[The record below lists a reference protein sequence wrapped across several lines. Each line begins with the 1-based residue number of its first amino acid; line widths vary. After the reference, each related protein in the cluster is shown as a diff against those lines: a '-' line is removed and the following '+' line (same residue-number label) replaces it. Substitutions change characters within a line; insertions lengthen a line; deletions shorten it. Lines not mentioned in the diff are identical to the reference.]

1 MNILILDTEPRWRKH
16 WQQQGV
22 PTAET
27 IVEAL
32 AALPASKI
40 DVIVLDY
47 LLIHHAPP
55 LAAATGAKI
64 AVAAGQPY
72 TLDIMPELYL
82 FLAVVTQARM
92 DARSKCSR
100 VKWEARS
107 FLRALDLPV
116 NGPATIRITRA
127 KRLAIR
133 DET

>member
-1 MNILILDTEPRWRKH
+1 MTIGKI
-16 WQQQGV
+16 
-22 PTAET
+22 PTRPGRPKGIGTMLET
-27 IVEAL
+27 FDRRHRTIKV
-32 AALPASKI
+32 
-40 DVIVLDY
+40 D
-47 LLIHHAPP
+47 
-55 LAAATGAKI
+55 
-64 AVAAGQPY
+64 AVAGQPY

-100 VKWEARS
+100 IKWEARS

-127 KRLAIR
+127 KKLAIR

>member
-64 AVAAGQPY
+64 AVAAG
-72 TLDIMPELYL
+72 
-82 FLAVVTQARM
+82 
-92 DARSKCSR
+92 
-100 VKWEARS
+100 
-107 FLRALDLPV
+107 LP
-116 NGPATIRITRA
+116 TTSE
-127 KRLAIR
+127 AIR
-133 DET
+133 AYRACDAVICYFVKDFNLTLCDLTRLLRQEVKT